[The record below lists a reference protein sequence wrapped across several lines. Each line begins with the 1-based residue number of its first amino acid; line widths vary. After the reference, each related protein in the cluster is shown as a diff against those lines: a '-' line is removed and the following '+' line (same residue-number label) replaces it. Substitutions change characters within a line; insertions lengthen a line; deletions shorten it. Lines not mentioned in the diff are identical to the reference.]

1 MWQKTPGTESEGRDV
16 CSHALPFARG
26 WCSTLTNVMALKQSD
41 ELLKA
46 AASRV
51 GFELRMGVVQSAAE
65 KAHNVKEAGEGKKK
79 AAPKKV
85 RLLQPDS

>member
-1 MWQKTPGTESEGRDV
+1 MRWLLPGLIL
-16 CSHALPFARG
+16 HPY
-26 WCSTLTNVMALKQSD
+26 NVIAVKQLD
-41 ELLKA
+41 ELLEA
-46 AASRV
+46 AAGRL

-85 RLLQPDS
+85 CLLQPDS